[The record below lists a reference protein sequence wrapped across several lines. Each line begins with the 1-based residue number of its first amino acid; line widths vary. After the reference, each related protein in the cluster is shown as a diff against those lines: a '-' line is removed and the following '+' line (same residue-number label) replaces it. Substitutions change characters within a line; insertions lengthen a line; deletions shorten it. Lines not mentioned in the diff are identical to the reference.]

1 MFKDELDEAS
11 KREENE
17 QIDLQ
22 QYIKYCEWGVK
33 NNH

>member
-22 QYIKYCEWGVK
+22 QYK
-33 NNH
+33 NTVSGG